1 MERYENWFVCLDL
14 TNMDDILIGYTN
26 FLTTEFKPKKITF
39 IHVIKSQNVAKEM
52 IDLFPEI
59 KNREDVEDAIRK
71 DLKEKIDNFF
81 SNKKVETEL
90 LIKNGRPTDVII
102 ETVESLESDLT
113 IMGKKSG
120 YVGKGVIPR
129 GIMKYLPSSVLFVP
143 ETSRYQLKKAIVPVD
158 FSDQSAKAIS
168 VAKELADDKGG
179 AVIAQH
185 IYNYPARFFPYIVPE
200 EEDEQKMNT
209 YLNGKKED
217 FIQKHSISDG
227 VEFVFSLNIEG
238 SKMDQL
244 YDQMVHHQADM
255 IVAASKSDK
264 KITSILREDFTD
276 QMAYYRF
283 GVPLLIIKDKK
294 KHQKFLKSLFGQ

>member
-14 TNMDDILIGYTN
+14 SNMDDILIGYTN

-39 IHVIKSQNVAKEM
+39 VHVIKSQHVTKEM

-59 KNREDVEDAIRK
+59 KNQEDVETA
-71 DLKEKIDNFF
+71 LKKELNEKIDNFF
-81 SNKKVETEL
+81 TNKDVETEL
-90 LIKNGRPTDVII
+90 LIKSGRPTDVII
-102 ETVESLESDLT
+102 NSVESLKPDLT

-120 YVGKGVIPR
+120 YTGRGVIPR
-129 GIMKYLPSSVLFVP
+129 RIMKYLPSSVLFVP
-143 ETSRYQLKKAIVPVD
+143 ETSRYQMNKAIVPVD
-158 FSDQSAKAIS
+158 FSDQSAKAIMM
-168 VAKELADDKGG
+168 AKELSEDKGG

-185 IYNYPARFFPYIVPE
+185 IYNYPPRFFPYIVPD
-200 EEDEQKMNT
+200 EEDEEKMNN
-209 YLNGKKED
+209 YLEEKKEM
-217 FIQKHSISDG
+217 FIEKHSIPGD

-244 YDQMVHHQADM
+244 YDQIVHDQADM

-283 GVPLLIIKDKK
+283 GVPLLIIKDQE
-294 KHQKFLKSLFGQ
+294 KHRKFLKSLFG